1 MAESLR
7 IVVALGGNA
16 ISRANQQGNVD
27 EQFENARGTAV
38 ALVDL
43 IEAGHQLVITHGNG
57 PQIGNFL
64 LRNTAAA
71 GAVYRLPMVVA
82 VAHVQGGMGYMLAQT
97 INNELYA
104 RGDRRVVTAVVTT
117 ILVDPKDPAFADPT
131 KPIGKR
137 LTAEEAERFKG
148 LEGWRIKEIEP
159 GVFRRFVP
167 SPKPAEILEI
177 EHIRRSVDA
186 GEFLVVC
193 GGGGI
198 PAVRDENGMMK
209 GVAAVIDKDF
219 ASAKLAAEI
228 GADAMMIL
236 TDVDRVRLNFGKPD
250 ETEIETM
257 TVAEARRHLDDGQF
271 PPGTMGP
278 KVCGAID
285 FLDASDRADAY
296 VVIGPLDK
304 AVDAVAGRVGTRIT
318 K

>member
-27 EQFENARGTAV
+27 EQFENSRGTAV

-43 IEAGHQLVITHGNG
+43 IASGHQLIITHGNG

-97 INNELYA
+97 INNELYN
-104 RGDRRVVTAVVTT
+104 RGDRRIVTAVVTT
-117 ILVDPKDPAFADPT
+117 VLVDPKDPAFDDPS
-131 KPIGKR
+131 KPIGTR
-137 LTAEEAERFKG
+137 LTPEEAERFKDI
-148 LEGWRIKEIEP
+148 EGWRIKEIEP
-159 GVFRRFVP
+159 GVYRRFVP
-167 SPKPAEILEI
+167 SPQPAEILEI
-177 EHIRRSVDA
+177 EHIRRGVEA
-186 GEFLVVC
+186 GEILVVC

-198 PAVRDENGMMK
+198 PAVRGENGMMK
-209 GVAAVIDKDF
+209 GIAAVIDKDF
-219 ASAKLAAEI
+219 ATAMLAAEVN
-228 GADAMMIL
+228 ADAMMIL
-236 TDVDRVRLNFGKPD
+236 TDVDYVRLNFGKPD
-250 ETEIETM
+250 ERQLDTM
-257 TVAEARRHLDDGQF
+257 SVDEAKFHLSDGQF
-271 PPGTMGP
+271 PPGSMGP
-278 KVCGAID
+278 KVRSAIK
-285 FLDASDRADAY
+285 FLEASSRPDAY

-304 AVDAVAGRVGTRIT
+304 AVDAVAGRIGTRIT

>member
-1 MAESLR
+1 MAKSLR

-27 EQFENARGTAV
+27 EQFENSRGTAA

-97 INNELYA
+97 INNELHR
-104 RGDRRVVTAVVTT
+104 RGDRRIVTAVVTT
-117 ILVDPKDPAFADPT
+117 VLVDPKDPAFEDPS
-131 KPIGKR
+131 KPIGTR
-137 LTAEEAERFKG
+137 LTPEAAARFRDI
-148 LEGWRIKEIEP
+148 EGWRIKEIEP

-167 SPKPAEILEI
+167 SPMPAQILEI
-177 EHIRRSVDA
+177 EHIRRAVEA
-186 GEFLVVC
+186 GETLVVC

-198 PAVRDENGMMK
+198 PVLRDDNGMMK

-219 ASAKLAAEI
+219 ASAMLAAEI
-228 GADAMMIL
+228 HADAVMIL
-236 TDVDRVRLNFGKPD
+236 TDVDYVRLNFGKPD
-250 ETEIETM
+250 ERRLESM
-257 TVAEARRHLDDGQF
+257 TLNEAKRYLDDGQF
-271 PPGTMGP
+271 PPGSMGP
-278 KVCGAID
+278 KVRGAIN
-285 FLDASDRADAY
+285 FLEASSRADAY
-296 VVIGPLDK
+296 VVIGPLDN
-304 AVDAVAGRVGTRIT
+304 AVEAVCGRVGTRIT

>member
-1 MAESLR
+1 MNESLR

-16 ISRANQQGNVD
+16 ISRANQRGNVD
-27 EQFENARGTAV
+27 EQFENSRGTAV
-38 ALVDL
+38 ALVNL
-43 IEAGHQLVITHGNG
+43 IEAGHQLTITHGNG

-71 GAVYRLPMVVA
+71 GAIYPLPMVVA

-97 INNELYA
+97 ITNELNR
-104 RGDRRVVTAVVTT
+104 RGDDRSVTAVITT
-117 ILVDPKDPAFADPT
+117 ILVDPQDPAFEDPT

-137 LTAEEAERFKG
+137 LTHEEAERFHG
-148 LEGWRIKEIEP
+148 IEGWRIKEIEP
-159 GVFRRFVP
+159 GVYRRFVP
-167 SPKPAEILEI
+167 SPKPSRILEI

-198 PAVRDENGMMK
+198 PAIRDDQGEMK
-209 GVAAVIDKDF
+209 GIAAVIDKDF
-219 ASAKLAAEI
+219 ASALLAAEVN
-228 GADAMMIL
+228 ADAMMIL
-236 TDVDRVRLNFGKPD
+236 TNVDRVKLNFGKPD
-250 ETEIETM
+250 EREIETM
-257 TVAEARRHLDDGQF
+257 TVPQARAYLEEGQF

-278 KVCGAID
+278 KVRGAIS
-285 FLDASDRADAY
+285 FLESSDRDDAY

-304 AVDAVAGRVGTRIT
+304 AVDAVAGRAGTRII